1 MQLTIISPE
10 KDIYKGEVTSVVV
23 PGIDGS
29 LGILSN
35 HAPLVSALAKG
46 TVVVRAEQNNE
57 EKAFDV
63 NGGIIEVL
71 NNKIVI
77 LAD

>member
-35 HAPLVSALAKG
+35 HAPLVSALAEG
-46 TVVVRAEQNNE
+46 TVVVRVEQNNE

-71 NNKIVI
+71 NNNIVI